1 MGPAASAPRPLEVY
15 FDARYCDAGHDFD
28 TTHKA
33 ARLANDLHSRPV
45 PGIELS
51 SPLPANPRDF
61 VRIHDR
67 EYVVAVMSGTPEGLA
82 ASSGITWDLGHV
94 NGVLASTGGCIAAA
108 RSAWRHGIAGT
119 LSSGLHHARRD
130 RGSGYCTINGIAL
143 AALTF
148 LDVGAERVLIVD
160 LDAHCGGGT
169 ADILD
174 ADPRITSIDISTSTF
189 DGYDPPT
196 RWSLDIISEPYDY
209 LATVEE
215 RLAAVPAGSVDA
227 VVYNAGMDPHER
239 CAIGGLDGITDD
251 VLFAR
256 EQMVFDFAAE
266 RSLPIAFALAG
277 GYSQIPMGTDRLTAL
292 HRLTIEAAA
301 ASAQDRLERNDPR
314 LSHPQPYRL
323 IRADDAPVALIHV
336 PHASTFIPEIERSGI
351 RLTNA
356 GLGEELTA
364 MTDWHTD
371 KIAAAATTSRTH
383 VFVNQL
389 SRLVVDP
396 ERFPDDTEPMNAVG
410 MGAIYRRT
418 SDGHVL
424 REEDGDP
431 MNLINRWFRPY
442 EEAMAYAVNESLM
455 ASGRCLIVD
464 LHSYLADPLPYEL
477 DRDAHRPGVCLGT
490 DPDHTPPAL
499 VELAREVFADVPGG
513 VAENT
518 PFAGTYVP
526 TTYFRT
532 DRLVSSIMIEIRR
545 DLYLAEPHTYLP
557 EKGGDLAR
565 RIRTLI
571 GQWTELR

>member
-1 MGPAASAPRPLEVY
+1 VEV
-15 FDARYCDAGHDFD
+15 FFAGSYCGAGHDFD
-28 TTHKA
+28 TTRKA
-33 ARLANDLHSRPV
+33 ERLVDDLYRRPV
-45 PGIELS
+45 PGIELRPP
-51 SPLPANPRDF
+51 SPADARDF
-61 VRIHDR
+61 ARIHHQD
-67 EYVVAVMSGTPEGLA
+67 YVTAVMSGTPEGLA

-94 NGVLASTGGCIAAA
+94 YGVLASAGGCIDAAS
-108 RSAWRHGIAGT
+108 SAWRRGIAGT

-130 RGSGYCTINGIAL
+130 RGAGYCTINGIAL

-169 ADILD
+169 ADIVGAD
-174 ADPRITSIDISTSTF
+174 ARITAIDISTSTF
-189 DGYDPPT
+189 DGYDPPSG
-196 RWSLDIISEPYDY
+196 WSLDIISEPYDY

-215 RLAAVPAGSVDA
+215 RLDAVLAGSVDA

-336 PHASTFIPEIERSGI
+336 PHASTFIPETERSGI
-351 RLTNA
+351 RLPNA
-356 GLGEELTA
+356 ALGDELTA

-389 SRLVVDP
+389 SRLVIDP

-424 REEDGDP
+424 REDDGDP
-431 MNLINRWFRPY
+431 MNLIDRWFRPY
-442 EEAMAYAVNESLM
+442 AEAMTYAVNEVLR
-455 ASGRCLIVD
+455 SGRCLIVD
-464 LHSYLADPLPYEL
+464 LHSYPANPLPYEL
-477 DRDAHRPGVCLGT
+477 DQHAHRPGVCLGT
-490 DPDHTPPAL
+490 DPDHTPPEL
-499 VELAREVFADVPGG
+499 VALARELFADVPGG

-526 TTYFRT
+526 TMYFRT

-545 DLYLAEPHTYLP
+545 DLYLADPHTYLP

-571 GQWTELR
+571 DQWAELR